1 MTTSNPPPK
10 RKIFFSYRRSDH
22 ADFVERVRDWFAWRY
37 GRDSVFMDFDTI
49 PPFTRFADFIRQKVA
64 ECDVLVAVI
73 GPRWMDTL
81 RERLSDSE
89 DDYVRI
95 EIRLALEEGKP
106 IAPICIKGAQAP
118 RRRDLPPDLQ
128 PMMDYHVA
136 YLDAGRH
143 FLDNIEPI
151 LDALEQQLA
160 DLDGLRLVN
169 QEIHKVEPAGFNLR
183 EAIAN
188 FQAAEDAND
197 WTGALKWLDRIRKS
211 GYMPRFYPLDDYERD
226 IRDKQS
232 IDKAARE
239 YDALRHMAER
249 AASGR
254 EDKARIWD
262 ALEDF
267 WESYPGYDPDNLAR
281 RFDPGIVRLSVA
293 ANITSSTPDDVKTT
307 VQRNFDAAILDG
319 IDSINPEA
327 LDVLFSPDALAQIAE
342 RQRVSDNTISFED
355 AQQLGLVPDV

>member
-106 IAPICIKGAQAP
+106 IAPICIKGAEAP
-118 RRRDLPPDLQ
+118 RRHDLPPDLQ

-267 WESYPGYDPDNLAR
+267 WESYPGYDPDNLAAR
-281 RFDPGIVRLSVA
+281 LQIPQDVTAEIIPSMEVVYKPIVLHS
-293 ANITSSTPDDVKTT
+293 
-307 VQRNFDAAILDG
+307 L
-319 IDSINPEA
+319 DSISFDQDLVDSEA
-327 LDVLFSPDALAQIAE
+327 LDVLFSPDTLAQIPE

>member
-1 MTTSNPPPK
+1 
-10 RKIFFSYRRSDH
+10 
-22 ADFVERVRDWFAWRY
+22 
-37 GRDSVFMDFDTI
+37 MDFDTI

-106 IAPICIKGAQAP
+106 IAPICIKGAEAP
-118 RRRDLPPDLQ
+118 RRHDLPPDLQ

-254 EDKARIWD
+254 EDKARVWA

-267 WESYPGYDPDNLAR
+267 WESHPGYDPDNLAAR
-281 RFDPGIVRLSVA
+281 LQIPQDVTAEIIPSMEVVYKPIVLHS
-293 ANITSSTPDDVKTT
+293 
-307 VQRNFDAAILDG
+307 L
-319 IDSINPEA
+319 DSISFDQDLVDSEA